1 MPEETVPATTPQATE
16 TEQPAEGQPST
27 ETPPTPDPR
36 EAELARLR
44 TEDQR
49 KTAMYNELQRKYQ
62 IQFDR
67 NNASTALMEEM
78 AQNVKLLRESQT
90 AIVKSTMGEDQAAA
104 LDARINSASQDAARQ
119 KAAQSA
125 MQFIEAQTRLFNES
139 LQAAGVDTNQIT
151 WPTDAASVSEW
162 QERAKTEVLKA
173 ITASREKYIK
183 AVETANARAKESAKA
198 EAEKIADKH
207 LKEAGV
213 GRLDTSKG
221 SGASLAQRMAAINP
235 TSPEFQEMIKQA
247 KRNELPGQS
256 R

>member
-1 MPEETVPATTPQATE
+1 MPEETVPATTPEAPQ
-16 TEQPAEGQPST
+16 TEQPAEGQPQPEPT
-27 ETPPTPDPR
+27 PTPDPR

-44 TEDQR
+44 AEDQR

-104 LDARINSASQDAARQ
+104 LDARITSASQDAQRQ

-125 MQFIEAQTRLFNES
+125 MQFIEAQTRLFTES
-139 LQAAGVDTNQIT
+139 LQAAGVDTNQIA
-151 WPTDAASVSEW
+151 WPTDAGSVSEW
-162 QERAKTEVLKA
+162 HERAKSEVLKA
-173 ITASREKYIK
+173 ISTSREKYVK
-183 AVETANARAKESAKA
+183 AVESANARAKEAAKA
-198 EAEKIADKH
+198 EAEKIADKQ

-221 SGASLAQRMAAINP
+221 SGASLAQRMAALSP
-235 TSPEFQEMIKQA
+235 TSPEFQELIKQA
-247 KRNELPGQS
+247 KRGDFVKT
-256 R
+256 